1 MLESAPEQGGVHTKA
16 KKKDGGAV
24 GRKLK
29 LFCQGEKAV
38 KLKTD

>member
-1 MLESAPEQGGVHTKA
+1 MLESAPEQGGVHINA
-16 KKKDGGAV
+16 KKTDGGAV

-38 KLKTD
+38 RPKTD